1 MAETY
6 ITTAISALISGK
18 VEFRSTDTTR
28 NNNVPP
34 VYRAGKFTY
43 VTHDDDL
50 EYASI
55 EVDPET
61 VKTFSDEEVHFGG
74 KWLETLVGV
83 DLDFYGAES
92 QAFKVDG
99 VVFEVLEDPDDGYR
113 SHMAGILARSEKD
126 YNFYSKPFA
135 TVRLEKIDVEE
146 RDDYSCERMHG
157 YKLVDND
164 DGHVWLT
171 FGTEWYDDYYPMF
184 RFEYTPKEN
193 VNQS

>member
-1 MAETY
+1 MS
-6 ITTAISALISGK
+6 ILRG
-18 VEFRSTDTTR
+18 
-28 NNNVPP
+28 
-34 VYRAGKFTY
+34 GKFTY
-43 VTHDDDL
+43 VTQRDDL
-50 EYASI
+50 DYTPY
-55 EVDPET
+55 EVDPKT
-61 VKTFSDEEVHFGG
+61 VKTFSDDEVHFGS
-74 KWLETLVGV
+74 KWLETLIGV

-113 SHMAGILARSEKD
+113 SHMAGVFARSEKG

-157 YKLVDND
+157 YKLVDTA
-164 DGHVWLT
+164 DGHIWLT

-184 RFEYTPKEN
+184 VFVYTLKSDTS
-193 VNQS
+193 QT

>member
-1 MAETY
+1 V
-6 ITTAISALISGK
+6 S
-18 VEFRSTDTTR
+18 
-28 NNNVPP
+28 P

-43 VTHDDDL
+43 VTHDADL
-50 EYASI
+50 EYAPVD
-55 EVDPET
+55 VDPET
-61 VKTFSDEEVHFGG
+61 VKTFSDEEVHFGD

-113 SHMAGILARSEKD
+113 SHMAGVFARPEKG

-146 RDDYSCERMHG
+146 RDEISVERIRG
-157 YKLVDND
+157 YRLVDIKDN
-164 DGHVWLT
+164 HVWLA

>member
-34 VYRAGKFTY
+34 VYKTGKFTY
-43 VTHDDDL
+43 VNESYAEHDDL
-50 EYASI
+50 ISA
-55 EVDPET
+55 DPT
-61 VKTFSDEEVHFGG
+61 VTKVLREDEIHFGG
-74 KWLETLVGV
+74 KWLETLVGIG
-83 DLDFYGAES
+83 LDFYGAES

-113 SHMAGILARSEKD
+113 SHMAGVLARSEKD

-146 RDDYSCERMHG
+146 RDDYTCERMHG

-193 VNQS
+193 VNQR